1 MPVKGKRTFT
11 SEQQA
16 IKKEEESK
24 NSFKIYNRIK
34 ICCNAHKNIYY
45 RFIRLRSNINNNIV
59 STIEKRN
66 LKQKKYFQKGTTKS
80 AFLYNILKRNKH
92 RKIQLI
98 FSAHVE

>member
-16 IKKEEESK
+16 IKKEENK
-24 NSFKIYNRIK
+24 NSSKIYNRINF
-34 ICCNAHKNIYY
+34 CCNAHKNIYN